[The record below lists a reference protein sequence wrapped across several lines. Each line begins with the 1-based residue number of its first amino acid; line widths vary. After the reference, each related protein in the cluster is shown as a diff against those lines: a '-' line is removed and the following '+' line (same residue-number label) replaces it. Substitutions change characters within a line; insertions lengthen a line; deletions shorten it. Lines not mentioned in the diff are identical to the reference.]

1 MPNAPSPTLKQLVEA
16 IVQHEGVEA
25 VLVIGRDGL
34 LVDGRSG
41 SAPVDLEALA
51 AHLPRVLSAVAAL
64 GGAVNGDAQ
73 SQVGAGGGRGDLVST
88 IMEFEHGLALAAVL
102 SSDASL
108 LVLLSRGSNAAPLL
122 YDLRRF
128 RGRIASII

>member
-1 MPNAPSPTLKQLVEA
+1 MPPAPSPTLKQLVEA

-41 SAPVDLEALA
+41 SSAVDLDALA
-51 AHLPRVLSAVAAL
+51 AHLPRVLNAVTLL
-64 GGAVNGDAQ
+64 GGATGDGQ
-73 SQVGAGGGRGDLVST
+73 SQGGRGDLVST

-108 LVLLSRGSNAAPLL
+108 LVLLSRGANAAPLL

>member
-1 MPNAPSPTLKQLVEA
+1 MPHAPTLTQLVEA

-41 SAPVDLEALA
+41 SVPVDLDALA
-51 AHLPRVLSAVAAL
+51 AHLPRVLDAVTALGSAAGDGATGGGQGELVSAV
-64 GGAVNGDAQ
+64 
-73 SQVGAGGGRGDLVST
+73 
-88 IMEFEHGLALAAVL
+88 MEFEQGLALAAVL

-108 LVLLSRGSNAAPLL
+108 LVLLGRGANAAPLL

>member
-1 MPNAPSPTLKQLVEA
+1 MPHAPSPTLKQLVEA

-41 SAPVDLEALA
+41 SAAVDLDALA

-64 GGAVNGDAQ
+64 GGAVGGD
-73 SQVGAGGGRGDLVST
+73 GAPQTSGRGDLVST
-88 IMEFEHGLALAAVL
+88 IMEFEQGLALAAVL

>member
-1 MPNAPSPTLKQLVEA
+1 MPPAPTLKQLVEA

-41 SAPVDLEALA
+41 SASVDLEALA
-51 AHLPRVLSAVAAL
+51 AHLPRVLSAAAAL
-64 GGAVNGDAQ
+64 GGAANGQ
-73 SQVGAGGGRGDLVST
+73 SPDGARGELLST
-88 IMEFEHGLALAAVL
+88 VMEFEHGLALAAVL
-102 SSDASL
+102 SADASL
-108 LVLLSRGSNAAPLL
+108 LVLLGRGANAGPLL

>member
-1 MPNAPSPTLKQLVEA
+1 MPPAPSPTLKQLVEA

-41 SAPVDLEALA
+41 SSAVDLEALA
-51 AHLPRVLSAVAAL
+51 AHLPRVLNAVGLL
-64 GGAVNGDAQ
+64 GGAANADGQ
-73 SQVGAGGGRGDLVST
+73 SHVGRGDLVST

-108 LVLLSRGSNAAPLL
+108 LVLLSHGSNAAPLL

>member
-1 MPNAPSPTLKQLVEA
+1 MPPAPSPTLKQLVEA

-41 SAPVDLEALA
+41 SSPVDLEALA
-51 AHLPRVLSAVAAL
+51 AHLPRVLNAVSLL
-64 GGAVNGDAQ
+64 GGAANADGQ
-73 SQVGAGGGRGDLVST
+73 SQVGRGDLLST
-88 IMEFEHGLALAAVL
+88 IMEFEQGLALAAVL
-102 SSDASL
+102 SGDASL
-108 LVLLSRGSNAAPLL
+108 LVLLSHGSNAAPLL

>member
-1 MPNAPSPTLKQLVEA
+1 MPHASSPTLKQLVEA

-41 SAPVDLEALA
+41 SAPVDLDALA
-51 AHLPRVLSAVAAL
+51 AHLPRVLNAASAL
-64 GGAVNGDAQ
+64 GGAVNGDGQ
-73 SQVGAGGGRGDLVST
+73 SQGRGDLVST
-88 IMEFEHGLALAAVL
+88 IMEFEQGLALAAVL

>member
-1 MPNAPSPTLKQLVEA
+1 MTHAPTLKQLVEA

-25 VLVIGRDGL
+25 VLIIGRDGL
-34 LVDGRSG
+34 LVDGRAG
-41 SAPVDLEALA
+41 SSPVDLDALA
-51 AHLPRVLSAVAAL
+51 AHLPRVLTAATAL
-64 GGAVNGDAQ
+64 GNATNGDVPT
-73 SQVGAGGGRGDLVST
+73 SGGRGELLTTV
-88 IMEFEHGLALAAVL
+88 MEFERGLALAAVL

-108 LVLLSRGSNAAPLL
+108 LVLLRGGANAGPLL

>member
-1 MPNAPSPTLKQLVEA
+1 MPPAPTLKQLVEA

-51 AHLPRVLSAVAAL
+51 AHLPRVLTAAAAL
-64 GGAVNGDAQ
+64 GGAADGDNAN
-73 SQVGAGGGRGDLVST
+73 AARGELLST
-88 IMEFEHGLALAAVL
+88 VMEFEQGLALAAVL
-102 SSDASL
+102 SPDASL
-108 LVLLSRGSNAAPLL
+108 LVLLGRGANAGPLL

>member
-1 MPNAPSPTLKQLVEA
+1 MLPSPTLKQLVEA

-34 LVDGRSG
+34 LVDGRTG
-41 SAPVDLEALA
+41 SAPVDLDSLA
-51 AHLPRVLSAVAAL
+51 AHLPRVLNAATALGDAASGDGQAQSGRGELVSAV
-64 GGAVNGDAQ
+64 
-73 SQVGAGGGRGDLVST
+73 
-88 IMEFEHGLALAAVL
+88 MEFEQGLALAAVL
-102 SSDASL
+102 SPEASL
-108 LVLLSRGSNAAPLL
+108 LVLLGRGSNAAPLL